1 MYLLL
6 ITHAD
11 DGRVLGSWRALCAY
25 LVHFMRVTL
34 LVSFLCGHNPPSPL
48 LRPPSALCARALLC
62 ARFRRA
68 RALSEECSNRGEGDT
83 TLTS

>member
-34 LVSFLCGHNPPSPL
+34 LVSFLYASAFLMMGSGMK
-48 LRPPSALCARALLC
+48 LRPPSLSQVRVRVPDGHGRRRVQRAG
-62 ARFRRA
+62 AG
-68 RALSEECSNRGEGDT
+68 RG
-83 TLTS
+83 

>member
-34 LVSFLCGHNPPSPL
+34 LVSFLYASAFLMGSGMKLRPL
-48 LRPPSALCARALLC
+48 LSRRYASAFLMGTADGAFNVLVRV
-62 ARFRRA
+62 
-68 RALSEECSNRGEGDT
+68 GG
-83 TLTS
+83 

>member
-34 LVSFLCGHNPPSPL
+34 LVSFL
-48 LRPPSALCARALLC
+48 
-62 ARFRRA
+62 
-68 RALSEECSNRGEGDT
+68 
-83 TLTS
+83 

>member
-34 LVSFLCGHNPPSPL
+34 LVSFLCGHKPPSPL
-48 LRPPSALCARALLC
+48 PLPSLR
-62 ARFRRA
+62 
-68 RALSEECSNRGEGDT
+68 
-83 TLTS
+83 

>member
-34 LVSFLCGHNPPSPL
+34 LVSFLYA
-48 LRPPSALCARALLC
+48 SAFLMGTADGAFDVLVRV
-62 ARFRRA
+62 
-68 RALSEECSNRGEGDT
+68 GG
-83 TLTS
+83 

>member
-34 LVSFLCGHNPPSPL
+34 LVSFLYAVRVPDGVGDEAEAPFSL
-48 LRPPSALCARALLC
+48 AGTRPRS
-62 ARFRRA
+62 
-68 RALSEECSNRGEGDT
+68 
-83 TLTS
+83 